1 MTKLI
6 DRNTTIPCKKAQV
19 FSTYSDNQP
28 GVSIQVY
35 EGERAMTKDN
45 RLLGQF
51 NLDGIPPAPRGVPQ
65 IEVSFDLDSNGILNV
80 GAADKTT
87 GKSNTITITNEKGRL
102 SKDDI
107 ERMVKEAEQF
117 KNEDEALRKK
127 VDARNELERYAYSVR
142 SSLDRDDLKD
152 KFTEEERSS
161 IKSATDDV
169 VKWLDDQKDAGADE
183 YEEKQKELE
192 GVVNPVMVRVYSQV
206 AEEGKQATDSDA
218 TDSKFSEG

>member
-6 DRNTTIPCKKAQV
+6 ERGTTIPTKKAQV

-28 GVSIQVY
+28 GVSIQVF

-51 NLDGIPPAPRGVPQ
+51 QLNGIPPAPRGVPQ

-80 GAADKTT
+80 NAADKTT
-87 GKSNTITITNEKGRL
+87 GKSNKITITNEKGRL

-117 KNEDEALRKK
+117 KDQDDAARK
-127 VDARNELERYAYSVR
+127 VVEARNELERYAYSVKGT
-142 SSLDRDDLKD
+142 LDGELKE
-152 KFTEEERSS
+152 KFTEEETTK
-161 IKSATDDV
+161 IKEA
-169 VKWLDDQKDAGADE
+169 
-183 YEEKQKELE
+183 
-192 GVVNPVMVRVYSQV
+192 
-206 AEEGKQATDSDA
+206 
-218 TDSKFSEG
+218 